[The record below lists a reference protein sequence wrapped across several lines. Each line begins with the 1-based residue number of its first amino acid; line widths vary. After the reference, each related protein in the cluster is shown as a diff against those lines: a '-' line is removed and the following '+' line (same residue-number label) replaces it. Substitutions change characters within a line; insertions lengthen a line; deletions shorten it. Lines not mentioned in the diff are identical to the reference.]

1 MANTAQHVSAVLVEF
16 ADALAFERC
25 DYDGRGFIS
34 VYDLGSA
41 LDAAGVPE
49 DIEANDPDDL
59 KGLVSCLPSWYEV
72 EDMDEEAAYIMCPE
86 RVEEVEDNSYHMDI
100 DAAYRAAT
108 GF

>member
-1 MANTAQHVSAVLVEF
+1 MATAQHVSAVLVEF
-16 ADALAFERC
+16 VDRLAFERC

-34 VYDLGSA
+34 VYDLGAA

-49 DIEANDPDDL
+49 DIEADDPDDL

-72 EDMDEEAAYIMCPE
+72 EDMDEEAAYIAYPD
-86 RVEEVEDNSYHMDI
+86 RVEEVEDTTYESDI
-100 DAAYRAAT
+100 AAAYRAAT